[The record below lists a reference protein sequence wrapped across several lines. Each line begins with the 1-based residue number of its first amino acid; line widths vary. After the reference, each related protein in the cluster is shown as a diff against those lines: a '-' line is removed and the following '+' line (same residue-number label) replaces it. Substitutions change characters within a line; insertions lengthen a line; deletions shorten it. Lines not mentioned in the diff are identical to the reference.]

1 MNFDNQ
7 PFIKIKENN
16 EIKEVDSIS
25 FKDGVIFKINS
36 NNVEYDLKDVSII
49 YKDNTILK
57 EVDNEYIEKSNELL
71 HKKYENLS
79 FSFFDGFYVKGIVL
93 KDEKGAFL
101 AKAEN
106 INDIIE
112 SLENLGL
119 RVLKYYSNNLSSFYI
134 CLQNK

>member
-7 PFIKIKENN
+7 PFIKIKETS
-16 EIKEVDSIS
+16 EIKEVDNIS

-57 EVDNEYIEKSNELL
+57 ELDNEYIEKSNELL
-71 HKKYENLS
+71 NKKYENLS
-79 FSFFDGFYVKGIVL
+79 FSFFDGFYVKGVVL